1 MTGKAR
7 VIMLGS
13 QLPGTFAFSLSL
25 NRCLPGMDKNDHGGK
40 KKKKQHTKKQQQP
53 NLETNQEKAVNETF
67 DVLVSR

>member
-1 MTGKAR
+1 MTRKAR

-13 QLPGTFAFSLSL
+13 QLPGIFAFSLSL
-25 NRCLPGMDKNDHGGK
+25 NRCLPGVDKNDDGGK
-40 KKKKQHTKKQQQP
+40 KKKKKKKKP

>member
-1 MTGKAR
+1 MTRKAR

-13 QLPGTFAFSLSL
+13 QLPGIFAFSLSL
-25 NRCLPGMDKNDHGGK
+25 NRCLPGVDKNDDGGK
-40 KKKKQHTKKQQQP
+40 KKKTPKKTP